1 MSEELKPE
9 VLETVNETLDVAQE
23 ESKETVEETVEVV
36 EEVAEAAEEPV
47 AEEVHEAVEE
57 AKEEVAD
64 VVEEVKEEVKE
75 AVEEVKETV
84 VNYGE
89 KTLAELSGLFQ
100 ELTESADRMKRSKE
114 AEAIK
119 SAFYKL
125 LSREKAEAGEDAT
138 VDEPDADTVEEI
150 AATEPL
156 TSAPVS
162 PFAAIEAGFKSLYN
176 SYKKE
181 RAEYNRQLDA
191 EREENL
197 VKKQAVIEDLKTL
210 IDEQG
215 DMKDSFPKFREIQNR
230 WREVGPVPQQNF
242 RDVNDTYQLYVEKF
256 YDLVQINRELR
267 DLDFR
272 KNLEAKTEFCEQAEA
287 LAESE
292 DVVGAFKELQKL
304 HEQWKEYGPV
314 AKEFRDSIWER
325 FRAAT
330 AVINKK
336 YQAHFEGLKEQHAA
350 NLEAKSALCE
360 KVEAIAAQEITSS
373 NQWNAL
379 SKEIEAI
386 QAEWRK
392 IGFATRKDNQ
402 KVYDRFRAACDQF
415 FTRKREYYNEFKDS
429 MNDNMAKKLA
439 IIEQAEAL
447 KDSTDWKKTSDAL
460 IELQRQWKEIGAVP
474 RKKSEQLWK
483 RFRAACDAFF
493 NERDKQSKPENDFY
507 GNLKAKRALI
517 EEIEAYVP
525 ADAEADAEAAHGF
538 AERWS
543 AIGFVPFKEKEAVGA
558 AYKAA
563 MQAKFPDWGRGGRR
577 EGGRGPVREP
587 RRGQPL
593 TEKDKLTQKYN
604 QLQQDIQTYE
614 NNIGFFGLSKGAEQL
629 KAQMQQRIDAAK
641 EDLKKLEAEIRELV
655 AKEAEENND

>member
-23 ESKETVEETVEVV
+23 ASQETVEETVEEVV
-36 EEVAEAAEEPV
+36 E
-47 AEEVHEAVEE
+47 EAVEE
-57 AKEEVAD
+57 AAEEVAEEAQEVAEEKS

-75 AVEEVKETV
+75 AVEEAKEAV
-84 VNYGE
+84 VNFSE

-100 ELTESADRMKRSKE
+100 ELTESVDRMKRSKE

-119 SAFYKL
+119 SAFYKR

-138 VDEPDADTVEEI
+138 VDEPDADTVEEV

-176 SYKKE
+176 TFKKE

-191 EREENL
+191 EREGNL
-197 VKKQAVIEDLKTL
+197 VKKQAIIEDLKAL
-210 IDEQG
+210 VDEQG
-215 DMKDSFPKFREIQNR
+215 DMKDAFPKFREIQNR
-230 WREVGPVPQQNF
+230 WRETGPVPQQNF

-350 NLEAKSALCE
+350 NLEAKTALCE

-402 KVYDRFRAACDQF
+402 KVYDRFRAACDKF
-415 FTRKREYYNEFKDS
+415 FSRKREYYNEFKDS

-447 KDSTDWKKTSDAL
+447 KGSTDWKKTSDAL

-493 NERDKQSKPENDFY
+493 NERDKQGKPENDFY

-525 ADAEADAEAAHGF
+525 ADAEADAEAARGF

-563 MQAKFPDWGRGGRR
+563 MQAKFPEWGRGGRR

-587 RRGQPL
+587 RGNRPL
-593 TEKDKLTQKYN
+593 TEKDKLTLKYN

>member
-23 ESKETVEETVEVV
+23 ASQETVEETVEEVV
-36 EEVAEAAEEPV
+36 EEV
-47 AEEVHEAVEE
+47 
-57 AKEEVAD
+57 KEETK
-64 VVEEVKEEVKE
+64 EEVKEEVKE
-75 AVEEVKETV
+75 VVAEVKEEVKEVVEEAKEAV
-84 VNYGE
+84 VNFSE

-119 SAFYKL
+119 SAFYKR

-176 SYKKE
+176 TYKKE

-191 EREENL
+191 EREGNL
-197 VKKQAVIEDLKTL
+197 VKKQAIIEDLKAL
-210 IDEQG
+210 VDEQG
-215 DMKDSFPKFREIQNR
+215 DMKDAFPKFREIQNR
-230 WREVGPVPQQNF
+230 WRETGPVPQQNF

-350 NLEAKSALCE
+350 NLEAKTALCE

-379 SKEIEAI
+379 SKEIEGI

-415 FTRKREYYNEFKDS
+415 FSRKREYYNEFKDS

-447 KDSTDWKKTSDAL
+447 KGSTDWKKTSDAL

-493 NERDKQSKPENDFY
+493 NERDKQGKPENDFY

-525 ADAEADAEAAHGF
+525 ADAEADAEAARGF

-563 MQAKFPDWGRGGRR
+563 MQAKFPEWGRGGRR

-587 RRGQPL
+587 RRNQPL
-593 TEKDKLTQKYN
+593 TEKDKLTLKYN

>member
-1 MSEELKPE
+1 M
-9 VLETVNETLDVAQE
+9 
-23 ESKETVEETVEVV
+23 
-36 EEVAEAAEEPV
+36 
-47 AEEVHEAVEE
+47 
-57 AKEEVAD
+57 
-64 VVEEVKEEVKE
+64 
-75 AVEEVKETV
+75 
-84 VNYGE
+84 
-89 KTLAELSGLFQ
+89 
-100 ELTESADRMKRSKE
+100 
-114 AEAIK
+114 
-119 SAFYKL
+119 
-125 LSREKAEAGEDAT
+125 
-138 VDEPDADTVEEI
+138 
-150 AATEPL
+150 
-156 TSAPVS
+156 
-162 PFAAIEAGFKSLYN
+162 
-176 SYKKE
+176 
-181 RAEYNRQLDA
+181 
-191 EREENL
+191 
-197 VKKQAVIEDLKTL
+197 KKQAIIEDLKAL
-210 IDEQG
+210 VDEQG
-215 DMKDSFPKFREIQNR
+215 DMKDAFPHFREIQNR
-230 WREVGPVPQQNF
+230 WRETGPVPQQNF

-350 NLEAKSALCE
+350 NLEAKTALCE
-360 KVEAIAAQEITSS
+360 RVEAIADQEITSS

-379 SKEIEAI
+379 SKEIEGI

-402 KVYDRFRAACDQF
+402 KVYDRFRAACDKF
-415 FTRKREYYNEFKDS
+415 FSRKREYYNEFKDS

-447 KDSTDWKKTSDAL
+447 KGSTDWKKTSDAL
-460 IELQRQWKEIGAVP
+460 IDLQRQWKEIGAVP

-493 NERDKQSKPENDFY
+493 NERDKQGKPENDFY

-525 ADAEADAEAAHGF
+525 VDAEADAEAARGF

-563 MQAKFPDWGRGGRR
+563 MQAKFPEWGRGGRR

-587 RRGQPL
+587 RRNQPL
-593 TEKDKLTQKYN
+593 TEKDKLTLKYN

>member
-23 ESKETVEETVEVV
+23 ESKETVEKTVEEVQETAAPVV
-36 EEVAEAAEEPV
+36 EEV
-47 AEEVHEAVEE
+47 
-57 AKEEVAD
+57 KET
-64 VVEEVKEEVKE
+64 VEEVKEEVKE
-75 AVEEVKETV
+75 VVEEVKEAV

-119 SAFYKL
+119 SAFYKR

-150 AATEPL
+150 APTEPL
-156 TSAPVS
+156 ESAPVS

-176 SYKKE
+176 KYKKE

-191 EREENL
+191 EREDNL
-197 VKKQAVIEDLKTL
+197 VKKQAIIEDLKAL
-210 IDEQG
+210 VEEQG
-215 DMKDSFPKFREIQNR
+215 DMKDAFPKFRDIQNR
-230 WREVGPVPQQNF
+230 WRETGPVPQQNF

-287 LAESE
+287 LAESD
-292 DVVGAFKELQKL
+292 DVVGSFKELQKL
-304 HEQWKEYGPV
+304 HEQWKEFGPV

-336 YQAHFEGLKEQHAA
+336 YQAHFEGLKEQQVA
-350 NLEAKSALCE
+350 NLEAKTALCE
-360 KVEAIAAQEITSS
+360 KVEEIAAKEITSS
-373 NQWNAL
+373 SQWNTL

-415 FTRKREYYNEFKDS
+415 FSRKREYYNEFKDS
-429 MNDNMAKKLA
+429 MNDNMSKKLA
-439 IIEQAEAL
+439 LIEQAEAL
-447 KDSTDWKKTSDAL
+447 SGSTDWKKTSEAF
-460 IELQRQWKEIGAVP
+460 IELQKQWKEIGAVP

-493 NERDKQSKPENDFY
+493 NERDKQGRPENDFY

-517 EEIEAYVP
+517 EEIEAYVS
-525 ADAEADAEAAHGF
+525 ADADADLEAARGF
-538 AERWS
+538 AERWN
-543 AIGFVPFKEKEAVGA
+543 AIGFVPFKEKEAVQS
-558 AYKAA
+558 AYRAA
-563 MQAKFPDWGRGGRR
+563 MQAKFPDFNRGGRR
-577 EGGRGPVREP
+577 EGGRFSSREP
-587 RRGQPL
+587 RRNAPL
-593 TEKDKLTQKYN
+593 TEKDRLTQKYN

-614 NNIGFFGLSKGAEQL
+614 NNIGFFGLSKGAETL
-629 KAQMQQRIDAAK
+629 KAQMLERIEAAK
-641 EDLKKLEAEIRELV
+641 EELKQLENQIRELV
-655 AKEAEENND
+655 AKEEAQSE

>member
-23 ESKETVEETVEVV
+23 ASQETVEETVEEVV
-36 EEVAEAAEEPV
+36 EEVKEATQQ
-47 AEEVHEAVEE
+47 EVKEE
-57 AKEEVAD
+57 AKE

-75 AVEEVKETV
+75 VVEEAKEAV
-84 VNYGE
+84 VNFNE

-119 SAFYKL
+119 SAFYKR

-138 VDEPDADTVEEI
+138 VDEPDADTVEEV

-176 SYKKE
+176 TFKKE

-191 EREENL
+191 EREGNL
-197 VKKQAVIEDLKTL
+197 VKKQAIIEDLKAL
-210 IDEQG
+210 VDEQG
-215 DMKDSFPKFREIQNR
+215 DMKDAFPKFREIQNR
-230 WREVGPVPQQNF
+230 WRETGPVPQQNF

-304 HEQWKEYGPV
+304 HEQWKEFGPV

-350 NLEAKSALCE
+350 NLEAKTALCE

-379 SKEIEAI
+379 SKEIEGI

-415 FTRKREYYNEFKDS
+415 FSRKREYYNEFKDS

-447 KDSTDWKKTSDAL
+447 KGSTDWKKTSDAL

-493 NERDKQSKPENDFY
+493 NERDKQGKPENDFY

-525 ADAEADAEAAHGF
+525 ADAEADAEAARGF

-563 MQAKFPDWGRGGRR
+563 MQAKFPEWGRGGRR

-587 RRGQPL
+587 RRNQPL
-593 TEKDKLTQKYN
+593 TEKDKLTLKYN

>member
-23 ESKETVEETVEVV
+23 ESKETVEKTVEEVQETAAPVV
-36 EEVAEAAEEPV
+36 EEV
-47 AEEVHEAVEE
+47 
-57 AKEEVAD
+57 KET
-64 VVEEVKEEVKE
+64 VEEVKEEVKE
-75 AVEEVKETV
+75 VVEEVKEAV

-119 SAFYKL
+119 SAFYKR
-125 LSREKAEAGEDAT
+125 LSREKAEAGEDAA
-138 VDEPDADTVEEI
+138 VDEPDAETVEEVT
-150 AATEPL
+150 AEPQENEIQ
-156 TSAPVS
+156 S

-176 SYKKE
+176 AYKKE

-191 EREENL
+191 EREDNL
-197 VKKQAVIEDLKTL
+197 VKKQAIIEDLKAL
-210 IDEQG
+210 VEEQG
-215 DMKDSFPKFREIQNR
+215 DMKDAFPKFREIQNR
-230 WREVGPVPQQNF
+230 WRETGPVPQQNF

-272 KNLEAKTEFCEQAEA
+272 KNLEAKTGFCEQAEA

-292 DVVGAFKELQKL
+292 DIVGSFKELQKL
-304 HEQWKEYGPV
+304 HEQWKEFGPV

-336 YQAHFEGLKEQHAA
+336 YQAHFEGLKEQQVA
-350 NLEAKSALCE
+350 NLEAKTALCE
-360 KVEAIAAQEITSS
+360 KVEEIAAKEITSS
-373 NQWNAL
+373 SQWNTL
-379 SKEIEAI
+379 SKEIEAV

-415 FTRKREYYNEFKDS
+415 FSRKREYYNEFKDS
-429 MNDNMAKKLA
+429 MNDNMSKKLA
-439 IIEQAEAL
+439 LIEQAEAL
-447 KDSTDWKKTSDAL
+447 SGSTDWKKTSEAF
-460 IELQRQWKEIGAVP
+460 IELQKQWKEIGAVP

-493 NERDKQSKPENDFY
+493 NERDKQAKPENDFY

-517 EEIEAYVP
+517 EEIEAYVS
-525 ADAEADAEAAHGF
+525 ADADADMEAARGF
-538 AERWS
+538 AERWN
-543 AIGFVPFKEKEAVGA
+543 AIGFVPFKEKEAVQS
-558 AYKAA
+558 AYRAA
-563 MQAKFPDWGRGGRR
+563 MQAKFPDFNRGGRR
-577 EGGRGPVREP
+577 EGGRFSSREP
-587 RRGQPL
+587 RRNAPL
-593 TEKDKLTQKYN
+593 TEKDRLTQKYN

-614 NNIGFFGLSKGAEQL
+614 NNIGFFGLSKGAETL
-629 KAQMQQRIDAAK
+629 KAQMLERIEAAK
-641 EDLKKLEAEIRELV
+641 EELKQLENQIRELV
-655 AKEAEENND
+655 AKEEAQSE

>member
-23 ESKETVEETVEVV
+23 ASQETVEETVEEVV
-36 EEVAEAAEEPV
+36 EEV
-47 AEEVHEAVEE
+47 
-57 AKEEVAD
+57 KEETK
-64 VVEEVKEEVKE
+64 EEVKEEVKE
-75 AVEEVKETV
+75 VVAEVKEEVKEVVEEAKEAV
-84 VNYGE
+84 VNFSE

-119 SAFYKL
+119 SAFYKR

-176 SYKKE
+176 TYKKE

-191 EREENL
+191 EREGNL
-197 VKKQAVIEDLKTL
+197 VKKQAIIEDLKAL
-210 IDEQG
+210 VDEQG
-215 DMKDSFPKFREIQNR
+215 DMKDAFPKFREIQNR
-230 WREVGPVPQQNF
+230 WRETGPVPQQNF

-304 HEQWKEYGPV
+304 HEQWKEFGPV

-350 NLEAKSALCE
+350 NLEAKTALCE

-379 SKEIEAI
+379 SKEIEGI

-415 FTRKREYYNEFKDS
+415 FSRKREYYNEFKDS

-447 KDSTDWKKTSDAL
+447 KGSTDWKKTSDAL

-493 NERDKQSKPENDFY
+493 NERDKQGKPENDFY

-525 ADAEADAEAAHGF
+525 VDAEADAEAARGF

-563 MQAKFPDWGRGGRR
+563 MQAKFPEWGRGGRR

-587 RRGQPL
+587 RSNRPL
-593 TEKDKLTQKYN
+593 TEKDKLTLKYN

>member
-23 ESKETVEETVEVV
+23 ASQETVEETVEEVV
-36 EEVAEAAEEPV
+36 EEVKEATQ
-47 AEEVHEAVEE
+47 EEVKEE
-57 AKEEVAD
+57 AKE

-75 AVEEVKETV
+75 VVEEAKEAV
-84 VNYGE
+84 VNFNE

-119 SAFYKL
+119 SAFYKR

-138 VDEPDADTVEEI
+138 VDEPDADTVEEV

-176 SYKKE
+176 TFKKE

-191 EREENL
+191 EREGNL
-197 VKKQAVIEDLKTL
+197 VKKQAIIEDLKAL
-210 IDEQG
+210 VDEQG
-215 DMKDSFPKFREIQNR
+215 DMKDAFPKFREIQNR
-230 WREVGPVPQQNF
+230 WRETGPVPQQNF

-304 HEQWKEYGPV
+304 HEQWKEFGPV

-350 NLEAKSALCE
+350 NLEAKTALCE

-379 SKEIEAI
+379 SKEIEGI

-415 FTRKREYYNEFKDS
+415 FSRKREYYNEFKDS

-447 KDSTDWKKTSDAL
+447 KGSTDWKKTSDAL

-493 NERDKQSKPENDFY
+493 NERDKQGKPENDFY

-525 ADAEADAEAAHGF
+525 ADAEADAEAARGF

-563 MQAKFPDWGRGGRR
+563 MQAKFPEWGRGGRR

-587 RRGQPL
+587 RRNQPL
-593 TEKDKLTQKYN
+593 TEKDKLTLKYN

>member
-23 ESKETVEETVEVV
+23 ASQETVEETVEEVV
-36 EEVAEAAEEPV
+36 EEVVE
-47 AEEVHEAVEE
+47 EAVEE
-57 AKEEVAD
+57 AEEKS

-75 AVEEVKETV
+75 AVEEAKEAV
-84 VNYGE
+84 VNFGE
-89 KTLAELSGLFQ
+89 KTLSELSGLFQ

-119 SAFYKL
+119 SAFYKR

-176 SYKKE
+176 TYKKE

-191 EREENL
+191 EREANL
-197 VKKQAVIEDLKTL
+197 VKKQAIIEDLKAL
-210 IDEQG
+210 VDEQG
-215 DMKDSFPKFREIQNR
+215 DMKDAFPKFREIQNR
-230 WREVGPVPQQNF
+230 WRETGPVPQQNF

-287 LAESE
+287 LAGSE

-350 NLEAKSALCE
+350 NLEAKTALCE
-360 KVEAIAAQEITSS
+360 KVEAIAALEITSS

-379 SKEIEAI
+379 SKEIECI

-402 KVYDRFRAACDQF
+402 KVYDRFRAACDAF
-415 FTRKREYYNEFKDS
+415 FSRKREYYNEFKDS
-429 MNDNMAKKLA
+429 MNDNMAKKIAL
-439 IIEQAEAL
+439 IEQAEAL

-460 IELQRQWKEIGAVP
+460 IDLQRQWKEIGAVP

-483 RFRAACDAFF
+483 RFRAACDTFF
-493 NERDKQSKPENDFY
+493 NERDKQSKPENDYY

-517 EEIEAYVP
+517 EEIEAYVSV
-525 ADAEADAEAAHGF
+525 DAEADAEAARGF

-558 AYKAA
+558 AYRAA
-563 MQAKFPDWGRGGRR
+563 MQAKFPDFNRGGRR

-587 RRGQPL
+587 RRNAPL

-614 NNIGFFGLSKGAEQL
+614 NNIGFFGLSKGAERL
-629 KAQMQQRIDAAK
+629 KAQMQERIDAAK
-641 EDLKKLEAEIRELV
+641 EELKQLEAQIRELV
-655 AKEAEENND
+655 AKETAEESND

>member
-23 ESKETVEETVEVV
+23 ASQETVEETVEEVV
-36 EEVAEAAEEPV
+36 EEVKEATQ
-47 AEEVHEAVEE
+47 EEVKEE
-57 AKEEVAD
+57 AKEVA
-64 VVEEVKEEVKE
+64 EEVKEEVKE
-75 AVEEVKETV
+75 VVEEAKEAV
-84 VNYGE
+84 VNFNE

-119 SAFYKL
+119 SAFYKR

-138 VDEPDADTVEEI
+138 VDEPDADTVEEV

-176 SYKKE
+176 TFKKE

-191 EREENL
+191 EREGNL
-197 VKKQAVIEDLKTL
+197 VKKQAIIEDLKAL
-210 IDEQG
+210 VDEQG
-215 DMKDSFPKFREIQNR
+215 DMKDAFPKFREIQNR
-230 WREVGPVPQQNF
+230 WRETGPVPQQNF

-304 HEQWKEYGPV
+304 HEQWKEFGPV

-350 NLEAKSALCE
+350 NLEAKTALCE

-379 SKEIEAI
+379 SKEIEGI

-415 FTRKREYYNEFKDS
+415 FSRKREYYNEFKDS

-447 KDSTDWKKTSDAL
+447 KGSTDWKKTSDAL

-493 NERDKQSKPENDFY
+493 NERDKQGKPENDFY

-525 ADAEADAEAAHGF
+525 ADAEADAEAARGF

-563 MQAKFPDWGRGGRR
+563 MQAKFPEWGRGGRR

-587 RRGQPL
+587 RGNRPL
-593 TEKDKLTQKYN
+593 TEKDKLTLKYN

>member
-1 MSEELKPE
+1 MSEEMKPE
-9 VLETVNETLDVAQE
+9 VVETVVEAADVAQE
-23 ESKETVEETVEVV
+23 ESQTVV
-36 EEVAEAAEEPV
+36 
-47 AEEVHEAVEE
+47 
-57 AKEEVAD
+57 
-64 VVEEVKEEVKE
+64 EEVKE
-75 AVEEVKETV
+75 AVEQPKEEVVEEPKEEAVEEPKKEVVEEVKEVAETVKEAV
-84 VNYGE
+84 VNYAE

-100 ELTESADRMKRSKE
+100 ELTESVDRMKRSKE

-119 SAFYKL
+119 SAFYKR
-125 LSREKAEAGEDAT
+125 LSREKADAGLDAA
-138 VDEPDADTVEEI
+138 VEEPDAETVEE
-150 AATEPL
+150 
-156 TSAPVS
+156 APAQPQENEVES
-162 PFAAIEAGFKSLYN
+162 PFASIEAGFKSLYN
-176 SYKKE
+176 LYKKE

-191 EREENL
+191 EREDNL
-197 VKKQAVIEDLKTL
+197 VKKQGIIEDLKAL
-210 IDEQG
+210 VEEQG
-215 DMKDSFPKFREIQNR
+215 DMKDSFPKFRDIQNR
-230 WREVGPVPQQNF
+230 WRETGPVPQQNF

-287 LAESE
+287 LAES
-292 DVVGAFKELQKL
+292 DDIVGAFKELQKL

-336 YQAHFEGLKEQHAA
+336 YQAHFEGLKEQQVA
-350 NLEAKSALCE
+350 NLEAKTALCE
-360 KVEAIAAQEITSS
+360 RVEAIAEQEITSS

-379 SKEIEAI
+379 SKEIETI
-386 QAEWRK
+386 QADWRK

-402 KVYDRFRAACDQF
+402 KVYDRFRAACDKF
-415 FTRKREYYNEFKDS
+415 FSRKREYYSEFKDS

-447 KDSTDWKKTSDAL
+447 KGSTDWKKTSDAL

-493 NERDKQSKPENDFY
+493 NERDKQGKPENDFY
-507 GNLKAKRALI
+507 GNLRAKRALI
-517 EEIEAYVP
+517 EEIDAYVSVD
-525 ADAEADAEAAHGF
+525 ADADADAARGF

-563 MQAKFPDWGRGGRR
+563 MQAKFTDWGRGGRR

-587 RRGQPL
+587 RRNAPL
-593 TEKDKLTQKYN
+593 TEKDRLTQKYN

-629 KAQMQQRIDAAK
+629 KAQLQERIDAAK
-641 EDLKKLEAEIRELV
+641 ADLKQLEAQIRELV
-655 AKEAEENND
+655 AKEAEESND

>member
-23 ESKETVEETVEVV
+23 ESKETVEETVEEVV
-36 EEVAEAAEEPV
+36 EVAP
-47 AEEVHEAVEE
+47 EAVEE
-57 AKEEVAD
+57 AKEVVEEAKD
-64 VVEEVKEEVKE
+64 VVEE
-75 AVEEVKETV
+75 AKETV

-125 LSREKAEAGEDAT
+125 LSREKAEAGEDAA
-138 VDEPDADTVEEI
+138 VEEPDADTVEEP
-150 AATEPL
+150 APTEPMA
-156 TSAPVS
+156 SAPVS

-176 SYKKE
+176 TYKKE

-191 EREENL
+191 EREDNL
-197 VKKQAVIEDLKTL
+197 VKKQAVIEDLKAL

-215 DMKDSFPKFREIQNR
+215 DMKDAFPKFREIQNR
-230 WREVGPVPQQNF
+230 WREIGPVPQQNF

-350 NLEAKSALCE
+350 NLEAKTALCE

-379 SKEIEAI
+379 SKEIESI

-415 FTRKREYYNEFKDS
+415 FSRKREYYNEFKDS

-447 KDSTDWKKTSDAL
+447 KGSTDWKKTSDAL
-460 IELQRQWKEIGAVP
+460 IDLQRQWKEIGAVP

-493 NERDKQSKPENDFY
+493 NERDKQGKPENDFY

-525 ADAEADAEAAHGF
+525 VDAEADAEAARGF
-538 AERWS
+538 AERWN

-563 MQAKFPDWGRGGRR
+563 MQSKFPEWGRGGRR
-577 EGGRGPVREP
+577 EGGRGPVREQ
-587 RRGQPL
+587 RRNAPL
-593 TEKDKLTQKYN
+593 TEKDKLTLKYN

-629 KAQMQQRIDAAK
+629 KAQMQERIDAAK

-655 AKEAEENND
+655 AKEAEENNE